1 MTYDPLTMDPVLLA
15 VRRGNYIKQEKPM
28 LVTLDRR
35 ADGAGGR
42 EVKFQL
48 VIQPID
54 ATHTHGEI
62 ERADKPALMAALAKA
77 ADEIVAILRQVPPK
91 PS

>member
-1 MTYDPLTMDPVLLA
+1 MTFGPGWDIVLA
-15 VRRGNYIKQEKPM
+15 ARAGNYKERPM
-28 LVTLDRR
+28 LLVSLDRR
-35 ADGAGGR
+35 ADGAGNR

-48 VIQPID
+48 IIKPLD

-77 ADEIVAILRQVPPK
+77 ADEIVEVLRRVPPK

>member
-1 MTYDPLTMDPVLLA
+1 MSDLGWLVLKYRIFGQLWPTKE
-15 VRRGNYIKQEKPM
+15 RPM
-28 LVTLDRR
+28 LVMLDRR
-35 ADGAGGR
+35 ADGAGNK

-48 VIQPID
+48 IIKPLD
-54 ATHTHGEI
+54 HTHTHGEI

-77 ADEIVAILRQVPPK
+77 ADEIVEVLKRVPPK

>member
-1 MTYDPLTMDPVLLA
+1 MKFGPGWEIVLA
-15 VRRGNYIKQEKPM
+15 ARAGNYKERPM

-35 ADGAGGR
+35 AEGAGNR

-48 VIQPID
+48 TITPLD
-54 ATHTHGEI
+54 HTHTHGEI
-62 ERADKPALMAALAKA
+62 ERADKPALMAALARA
-77 ADEIVAILRQVPPK
+77 ADEIVEVLRRVPPK